1 MKTLFY
7 PRLAWDGIRKNRRM
21 VFPYVLTCICMVSI
35 FYTLVF
41 LASPETTA
49 LLPWGRST
57 TTTLMELGGFVIA
70 VFSLIFLFYTNSFLI
85 RRRAAEFGL
94 YNVLGMGKGNLA
106 KIITFETLITSA
118 ISLFFGLAIGIVLSK
133 VAEIG
138 FIKML
143 GGTVTSAVRID
154 PFALIQTM
162 IVFPVIFGI
171 IWISSLIRVGRSTA
185 VSLMKSDKAGEKPP
199 KANWFLG
206 LMGAVILAAAY
217 HLAAGLENPIM
228 ALQLFF
234 IAVIMVIIATYLL
247 LIAGSVVMCKILQK
261 NKNYYYK
268 PNHFV
273 SVSSMVYRM
282 KRNGAGLASIAII
295 ATMVLVTLS
304 STTCL
309 WFGTEKMIYDM
320 YPGDVNFM
328 IHADS
333 VERLKDENINSIKS
347 LIDEVNKE
355 TGADTSVTMDIRYAS
370 MSGIEAGDT
379 IDFSECSY
387 DNYTRK
393 NIRDV
398 CIISLDN
405 YIDQTG
411 STLSLADSEALV
423 FTSDCSFNYNTIT
436 LQCGDVSD
444 AFKVVKPD
452 AEEFPAADHMKD
464 VIPQIILV
472 VPDLIEVAN
481 DFYECVDSKD
491 YSIMDLWWTYCV
503 DIKSEKIGQTEYG
516 DAVKDRMYD
525 EVKDEFLWMYF
536 IEKEDQESEFMA
548 MNGSF
553 LFIGIMLSIVFTLAA
568 VLIIYYKQISEGYED
583 CKRFN
588 VMRKVGMTKKDIK
601 RSINSQLLVVF
612 FIPLVFAGSHLF
624 FAFPVIAKILTV
636 FGLYNEGLFAVTTII
651 SFTGFAIFYA
661 VIYKVT
667 SNVYYNIVSDA
678 Q

>member
-21 VFPYVLTCICMVSI
+21 VFPYALTCICMISM
-35 FYTLVF
+35 FYILVF

-49 LLPWGRST
+49 LLPWGRTT
-57 TTTLMELGGFVIA
+57 TTTLMELGSFVIA

-94 YNVLGMGKGNLA
+94 YNVLGMGKRNLA
-106 KIITFETLITSA
+106 KIITFETLITSG

-143 GGTVTSAVRID
+143 GGTVTASLRID
-154 PFALIQTM
+154 LLALIQTV

-199 KANWFLG
+199 KANWLLG
-206 LMGAVILAAAY
+206 LMGVVILAAAY
-217 HLAAGLENPIM
+217 YLAAGLENPIM
-228 ALQLFF
+228 ALQWFF
-234 IAVIMVIIATYLL
+234 IAVVMVIIATYLL

-261 NKNYYYK
+261 NKSYYYK

-309 WFGTEKMIYDM
+309 WFGTDKMIDDM
-320 YPGDVNFM
+320 YPGDVNFK
-328 IHADS
+328 IHFEFSDQLS
-333 VERLKDENINSIKS
+333 NENIDSIKT
-347 LIDEVNKE
+347 LIEEVNNE
-355 TGADTSVTMDIRYAS
+355 IGTDASVKMDIRYAN
-370 MSGIEAGDT
+370 MSGIAEGNI
-379 IDFSECSY
+379 IDFEQGTY
-387 DNYTRK
+387 NNYTSEG
-393 NIRDV
+393 IRDV
-398 CIISLDN
+398 YVISLEN
-405 YIDQTG
+405 YIEETG
-411 STLSLADSEALV
+411 NSVSLSDDEALIFV
-423 FTSDCSFNYNTIT
+423 SDCSFNYDTIT
-436 LQCGDVSD
+436 LHCGDVSD
-444 AFKVVKPD
+444 TFKVIRPNAV
-452 AEEFPAADHMKD
+452 EFPHTDYMKD
-464 VIPQIILV
+464 FIPQIILV
-472 VPDLIEVAN
+472 VPDLTKIAE
-481 DFYECVDSKD
+481 DFSESVDSD
-491 YSIMDLWWTYCV
+491 EYSILSMWWAYSVDL
-503 DIKSEKIGQTEYG
+503 SSGKIGEREYG

-525 EVKDEFLWMYF
+525 ELKDDFFWMYF
-536 IEKEDQESEFMA
+536 EERESQESEFMA

-568 VLIIYYKQISEGYED
+568 VLIIYFKQISEGYED

-588 VMRKVGMTKKDIK
+588 VMRKVGMTRKDIK
-601 RSINSQLLVVF
+601 RSINSQLIVVF
-612 FIPLVFAGSHLF
+612 FVPLVFAGLHLF
-624 FAFPVIAKILTV
+624 FAFPVIEKILMI
-636 FGLYNEGLFAVTTII
+636 FGIYNEELFTITTLIT
-651 SFTGFAIFYA
+651 FTGFALFYA
-661 VIYKVT
+661 LIYKVT